1 MTPGLSKESCRK
13 VGSSDALVRTARAT
27 SQGGERVP
35 IYLAIG
41 QMLIAAALIGAVLLQ
56 VQGGGLGGIFGQSDG
71 VYRTRRGIERTLFR
85 LTIILAVVFVVMA
98 MLTVALT

>member
-1 MTPGLSKESCRK
+1 LEIQVCSPAGRCASDEIPLREES
-13 VGSSDALVRTARAT
+13 
-27 SQGGERVP
+27 RVP

-41 QMLIAAALIGAVLLQ
+41 QILIAVALVAAILLQ

-85 LTIILAVVFVVMA
+85 LTIVLAVVFVVMA
-98 MLTVALT
+98 MLTVATS